1 MRSCFNRRF
10 PEDTLIRSAL
20 PLIFR
25 KGQIV
30 NTKNLSYGRQWI
42 DDDDIAEVVRVLKG
56 DWLTQGPTVAAFERA
71 LADYVGVKHAV
82 TFVNGTSALHGAMS
96 AAGLGPGDRLLT
108 TPMTFAATSNSALYV
123 GAEPIFAD
131 IEPSTLCLDPVK
143 AEAKLSRVRAI
154 APVSFG
160 GYPFAMEPFRRLASE
175 HELVLIE
182 DACHALGGDRDG
194 HKIGFDADMTVLS
207 FHPVKHI
214 TTAEGGAVLTQS
226 DEYAHALRLFRSHG
240 ITRNPEDFEEAPEG
254 PWHCEMQTL
263 GWNYRLTDL
272 NCALGLSQMRRLDAF
287 VRRRR
292 EIAALYRELLVGV
305 RGLTLP
311 PAHEGHAY
319 HLFPIQVDA
328 EARGPLFAHLVE
340 NGIRLQVHYSP
351 VPLHPY
357 YKKRFGYR
365 WGDFPEAERYYRGA
379 ISLPM
384 FPLLEDSDVKRVADC
399 IKTFLG

>member
-1 MRSCFNRRF
+1 MDMFS
-10 PEDTLIRSAL
+10 LISGGDL
-20 PLIFR
+20 S
-25 KGQIV
+25 V

-42 DDDDIAEVVRVLKG
+42 DDDDIAEVVRVLEG

-82 TFVNGTSALHGAMS
+82 TFVNGTSALHGAMA

-123 GAEPIFAD
+123 GAEPVFAD
-131 IEPSTLCLDPVK
+131 IDPSTLCLDPVK

-214 TTAEGGAVLTQS
+214 TTAEGGAVLTRS
-226 DEYAHALRLFRSHG
+226 DTRSGCSAAMASRGTPRTSRRPPRGHGTARCRLWGGTIGLR
-240 ITRNPEDFEEAPEG
+240 T
-254 PWHCEMQTL
+254 
-263 GWNYRLTDL
+263 
-272 NCALGLSQMRRLDAF
+272 
-287 VRRRR
+287 
-292 EIAALYRELLVGV
+292 
-305 RGLTLP
+305 
-311 PAHEGHAY
+311 
-319 HLFPIQVDA
+319 
-328 EARGPLFAHLVE
+328 
-340 NGIRLQVHYSP
+340 
-351 VPLHPY
+351 
-357 YKKRFGYR
+357 
-365 WGDFPEAERYYRGA
+365 
-379 ISLPM
+379 
-384 FPLLEDSDVKRVADC
+384 
-399 IKTFLG
+399 

>member
-1 MRSCFNRRF
+1 M
-10 PEDTLIRSAL
+10 
-20 PLIFR
+20 
-25 KGQIV
+25 

-82 TFVNGTSALHGAMS
+82 TFVNGTSALHGAMA

-108 TPMTFAATSNSALYV
+108 TPMTFAATSNSVLYV
-123 GAEPIFAD
+123 GAEPVFAD
-131 IEPSTLCLDPVK
+131 IEPSTLCLDPAK

-160 GYPFAMEPFRRLASE
+160 GYPFAMEPFRKLASE
-175 HELVLIE
+175 HGLVLIE

-272 NCALGLSQMRRLDAF
+272 NCALGLSQIRRLDAF
-287 VRRRR
+287 VKRRR
-292 EIAALYRELLVGV
+292 EIAALYRELLADV

-328 EARGPLFAHLVE
+328 EARGPLFAHLAE
-340 NGIRLQVHYSP
+340 NGIRLQVH
-351 VPLHPY
+351 
-357 YKKRFGYR
+357 
-365 WGDFPEAERYYRGA
+365 
-379 ISLPM
+379 
-384 FPLLEDSDVKRVADC
+384 
-399 IKTFLG
+399 

>member
-10 PEDTLIRSAL
+10 PEDTLIRSTL

-123 GAEPIFAD
+123 GAEPVFAD
-131 IEPSTLCLDPVK
+131 IEPSTLCLDPAK
-143 AEAKLSRVRAI
+143 AGAKLSRVRAI

>member
-123 GAEPIFAD
+123 GAEPVFAD
-131 IEPSTLCLDPVK
+131 IDPDTLCLDPAK
-143 AEAKLSRVRAI
+143 AGAKLSRVRAI

-175 HELVLIE
+175 HGLVLIE

-240 ITRNPEDFEEAPEG
+240 ITRNPEDFEEVPEG

-287 VRRRR
+287 VKRRR
-292 EIAALYRELLVGV
+292 EIAALYRELLADV

>member
-123 GAEPIFAD
+123 GAEPVFAD
-131 IEPSTLCLDPVK
+131 IEPSTLCLDPAK
-143 AEAKLSRVRAI
+143 AGAKLSRVRAI